1 MFCVWQFC
9 FRRAWLSRFIHRFP
23 SNQGQTHCFDF
34 VCQLSPIC
42 NSPVD
47 TPMIISSFIF
57 AVNTCYQHDKLFT
70 RRQIQI
76 VLILFQSHC
85 SGFQKHPCCQLS
97 QFVKIYY
104 SQCTSLKVETQLLIE
119 SVPCFIFCEVMY
131 DLDVSVKFRS
141 DQN

>member
-1 MFCVWQFC
+1 VRFMFCVWQFC
-9 FRRAWLSRFIHRFP
+9 FRRASLSRFIHRFP
-23 SNQGQTHCFDF
+23 SNQGQAHCFDF

-70 RRQIQI
+70 KRQIQI

-85 SGFQKHPCCQLS
+85 TQIAISCSPPLCFSALS
-97 QFVKIYY
+97 LPFA
-104 SQCTSLKVETQLLIE
+104 SLSAFTASFFIVHIFHSFFFL
-119 SVPCFIFCEVMY
+119 VPFA
-131 DLDVSVKFRS
+131 
-141 DQN
+141 

>member
-9 FRRAWLSRFIHRFP
+9 FRRASLSRFIHRFP
-23 SNQGQTHCFDF
+23 SNQGQTHCFDL

-57 AVNTCYQHDKLFT
+57 TVNTCYQHDKLFT

-85 SGFQKHPCCQLS
+85 TYMSEGGMSRNVSNSLQGINS
-97 QFVKIYY
+97 EEKIKIVRFILTTITL
-104 SQCTSLKVETQLLIE
+104 TSRVVE
-119 SVPCFIFCEVMY
+119 IF
-131 DLDVSVKFRS
+131 F
-141 DQN
+141 

>member
-1 MFCVWQFC
+1 MFCGWQFC
-9 FRRAWLSRFIHRFP
+9 FRRASLSRFIHRFP

-47 TPMIISSFIF
+47 TPMIISSFIL
-57 AVNTCYQHDKLFT
+57 AVNTCHQHDKLFT

-85 SGFQKHPCCQLS
+85 RTRQRLSGQLFAMLQYWVTLRIAHSSSNLERMIPRKRQIRLSTLSKLTTGNQKC
-97 QFVKIYY
+97 V
-104 SQCTSLKVETQLLIE
+104 
-119 SVPCFIFCEVMY
+119 
-131 DLDVSVKFRS
+131 
-141 DQN
+141 

>member
-1 MFCVWQFC
+1 LNLAPNIIVRFMFCVWQFC
-9 FRRAWLSRFIHRFP
+9 FRRASLSRFIHRFP
-23 SNQGQTHCFDF
+23 SNQGQTHCFDS

-85 SGFQKHPCCQLS
+85 ICIRRFFFHPI
-97 QFVKIYY
+97 VG
-104 SQCTSLKVETQLLIE
+104 VEVLIVSALYLLVTDHG
-119 SVPCFIFCEVMY
+119 SAA
-131 DLDVSVKFRS
+131 
-141 DQN
+141 

>member
-1 MFCVWQFC
+1 LNLAPQIIVRFMFCVWQFC
-9 FRRAWLSRFIHRFP
+9 FRRASLSRFIDRFP
-23 SNQGQTHCFDF
+23 SNQDQTPCFDF

-57 AVNTCYQHDKLFT
+57 ALNTCYQHDKLFT

-85 SGFQKHPCCQLS
+85 
-97 QFVKIYY
+97 IYNIHFY
-104 SQCTSLKVETQLLIE
+104 IVLNRYRNHMHHCHHHYQHLHRNESMLLQLKVGLAI
-119 SVPCFIFCEVMY
+119 
-131 DLDVSVKFRS
+131 
-141 DQN
+141 